1 MSTAAFIAD
10 RALTLT
16 YEAKQFPHTSV
27 TVENWLLLA
36 LRWAEQ
42 HKCTELANS
51 LRVSIHE
58 LFTIQ
63 EKKKNER

>member
-16 YEAKQFPHTSV
+16 YEVKQFPHTSLIA
-27 TVENWLLLA
+27 ENWLLLA
-36 LRWAEQ
+36 LRWAER
-42 HKCTELANS
+42 HKYTELANS

-58 LFTIQ
+58 LFTLQ
-63 EKKKNER
+63 EEK

>member
-1 MSTAAFIAD
+1 MNPVAFIAD

-36 LRWAEQ
+36 LRWAER
-42 HKCTELANS
+42 HKCVELANS
-51 LRVSIHE
+51 LRVNIHE
-58 LFTIQ
+58 LFTLQ
-63 EKKKNER
+63 EEK